1 MGLKRDLV
9 NDETA
14 KSVEAEAIKVAKNLN
29 AEYWSVSGKLP
40 ILAQHIGN
48 LAKQ

>member
-29 AEYWSVSGKLP
+29 AEYWSVSGNLST
-40 ILAQHIGN
+40 LAQYIGN
-48 LAKQ
+48 SVKQ